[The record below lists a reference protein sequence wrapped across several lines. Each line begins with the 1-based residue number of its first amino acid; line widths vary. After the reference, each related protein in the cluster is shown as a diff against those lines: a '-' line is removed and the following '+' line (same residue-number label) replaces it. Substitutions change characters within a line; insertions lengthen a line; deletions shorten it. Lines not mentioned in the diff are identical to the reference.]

1 GEAGRQILLLNCHSG
16 DASACEEPCCINHA
30 LKSRFLPAVGMAGF
44 FDTAALPLN
53 QCLVLS
59 CFLARIGK
67 IHSLAQEWMQSL
79 RWKMGASSA
88 AKATAQKANATAKS
102 FLILPLLATRKSLLI
117 LPTRDRL

>member
-1 GEAGRQILLLNCHSG
+1 MLQPARNPAVLTML
-16 DASACEEPCCINHA
+16 

-59 CFLARIGK
+59 GFLARIGK
-67 IHSLAQEWMQSL
+67 IHSLEQECRQSL

-102 FLILPLLATRKSLLI
+102 FLILPSQATRKFLLI
-117 LPTRDRL
+117 LPTRARS